1 MKPEESTSGPTSASF
16 REPAFLETT
25 GVGKS
30 FSGIPVLED
39 ITWSLRPGEVHV
51 LAGENGA
58 GKTTLIKILAG
69 VHTDYEGEIRL
80 DHSRVR
86 FRNPQ
91 EASRHGISAIHQDMA
106 VVPSMNV
113 RDNLFLGRE
122 VVRGRHWLDIRSER
136 SKASDIL
143 QHLGLDLDQA
153 RPLED
158 FPVSIRQMI
167 EIAKALV
174 YDAKVIVM
182 DEPTSALNEAEAGRL
197 FEIIQGLKG
206 RGCAIVFISHR
217 LEEIYRI
224 GDRISVLRDGRL
236 IGTYEARTLRPEK
249 LVELMVGREM
259 DGRFPARAARPG
271 KCLLKAENVFIP
283 DPLGIKPWAV
293 EEAGFELREG
303 EILGIAGLQGSGKS
317 ELLHGLFGGL
327 GRGVQGQISLGGS
340 PYVPMSPRAA
350 IRRGLVLLT
359 NDRKTSG
366 LVPTM
371 SIAGNVS
378 LAVLGA
384 LSAGAWVESRKEG
397 DAARRSMHVFGIKA
411 RSAEQD
417 AGTLSGGNQQKVILA
432 RWIETRPK
440 VLLLDEPT
448 IGIDVGAKNEIY
460 HLLNAWTSDRK
471 GILLITSELPELLS
485 LSDRILVMH
494 RGRIM
499 AEFDRA
505 EATPERVIRAAMG
518 KEELP

>member
-1 MKPEESTSGPTSASF
+1 MT
-16 REPAFLETT
+16 LEQPRAANPGTVLVAMT
-25 GVGKS
+25 GIGKS
-30 FSGIPVLED
+30 FSGIPVLENV
-39 ITWSLRPGEVHV
+39 TWTLRPGEVHI

-69 VHTDYEGEIRL
+69 VYTDYLGEIQLHGR
-80 DHSRVR
+80 RAR
-86 FRNPQ
+86 FRHPHD
-91 EASRHGISAIHQDMA
+91 AARHGISAIHQDIA
-106 VVPSMNV
+106 VVPSMNI

-122 VVRGRHWLDIRSER
+122 VVRGRHWLDVRAEQR
-136 SKASDIL
+136 RARDIL
-143 QHLGLDLDQA
+143 RRLGLDLDPA
-153 RPLED
+153 KALED

-174 YDAKVIVM
+174 NDAKVIVM

-197 FEIIQGLKG
+197 FEIIQGLKS

-224 GDRISVLRDGRL
+224 GDRISVLRDGSL
-236 IGTYEARTLRPEK
+236 VGTFEARALSPER
-249 LVELMVGREM
+249 LVELMVGRDM
-259 DGRFPARAARPG
+259 NRHFPRRAARPG
-271 KCLLKAENVFIP
+271 KCLLRVENVFVP

-303 EILGIAGLQGSGKS
+303 EILGVAGLQGSGKS
-317 ELLHGLFGGL
+317 ELFHGIFGGL
-327 GRGVQGQISLGGS
+327 GRGVQGRISLDGS
-340 PYVPMSPRAA
+340 PYVPRSPRAA
-350 IRRGLVLLT
+350 IRRGLVLVT

-384 LSAGAWVESRKEG
+384 LSSRAWVEARREG
-397 DAARRSMHVFGIKA
+397 DAARRSIDAFSIKA

-417 AGTLSGGNQQKVILA
+417 VGTLSGGNQQKVILA

-499 AEFDRA
+499 AEFDRSS
-505 EATPERVIRAAMG
+505 ATPERVIRAAMG